1 MTDAENEDRL
11 DNLIRSL
18 AADYNQPP
26 AEVPRADIWAS
37 IEAARATAA
46 AKPARVVL
54 PLHRRHWVPLA
65 AGLAATLLIG
75 IGIGR
80 WLPTADQ
87 PRGVPRS
94 TDAKTASTLPGEGAR
109 RARVDAPLST
119 TYEVAT
125 ARHLGR
131 VEALLTSFRTQASA
145 RGHQEVAAWARD
157 LLSTTRLLLDSPV
170 GDDPQ
175 RRRLLEDLELVLAQ
189 IVLLA
194 PDQAVE
200 ERTLIERSL
209 EKDDVMTRLR
219 AAIPADVTI

>member
-1 MTDAENEDRL
+1 MTDAENEERV

-26 AEVPRADIWAS
+26 AEVPRTDIWAA

-46 AKPARVVL
+46 AKPARAVL
-54 PLHRRHWVPLA
+54 PLYRRRWVPLA

-75 IGIGR
+75 VGIGR
-80 WLPTADQ
+80 WLPTAEQ
-87 PRGVPRS
+87 SRGVSRS
-94 TDAKTASTLPGEGAR
+94 TDAKTASTLPAEDTR
-109 RARVDAPLST
+109 RTHVDAPLST

-125 ARHLGR
+125 AQHLGR
-131 VEALLTSFRTQASA
+131 VEALLTSFRTQSNAGGD
-145 RGHQEVAAWARD
+145 REVAAWARD

-170 GDDPQ
+170 GGDPQ

-194 PDQAVE
+194 PDKAGE